1 MLVLQV
7 LEILFLEA
15 FVLEETFWLLLK
27 VLSDGAFDRVDDLLV
42 DISGEDIGIHLLDE
56 LDQTT

>member
-1 MLVLQV
+1 VLVLQV

>member
-56 LDQTT
+56 LDQST